1 MGFFDRF
8 RKKEDA
14 KKLGQKKPR
23 HIAEAKKKSK
33 DKEDE
38 AKKKQFQAVPS
49 AGRAGDSKKDEPKGD
64 QDDKKAASGKD
75 QAKPAKAKSGR
86 KPEELHESH
95 QILLRPVITEKS
107 GLLGAK
113 RQYVFEIH
121 PRANKP
127 TVYKAIETVYGIK
140 PTRINIINV
149 RGKHVRY
156 GRTTGSTK
164 FWRKAIVTVPEGKS
178 IDFYES

>member
-23 HIAEAKKKSK
+23 HVAESEANKKAK
-33 DKEDE
+33 DKKEE
-38 AKKKQFQAVPS
+38 EKKKQFQSVPS
-49 AGRAGDSKKDEPKGD
+49 AGRTSEGKKDELK
-64 QDDKKAASGKD
+64 DDKKATPDRDKP
-75 QAKPAKAKSGR
+75 KPAKAKSGR
-86 KPEELHESH
+86 KPEDLHESH
-95 QILLRPVITEKS
+95 RLLLRPIITEKT
-107 GLLGAK
+107 GMLGTQ
-113 RQYVFEIH
+113 RQYVFEVH

-127 TVYKAIETVYGIK
+127 TIYKAIETVYGIK

-149 RGKHVRY
+149 RGRHVRY

-164 FWRKAIVTVPEGKS
+164 FWRKAIVTLPEGKS
-178 IDFYES
+178 IDLYEA